1 MNNTLAEERSKYEAA
16 IKNLE
21 EQNRVS
27 VRVNLEENI
36 IISIISR
43 CADIAGKMFHLD
55 NFHHFPCRLWLNQ

>member
-27 VRVNLEENI
+27 VRVNLDENI
-36 IISIISR
+36 MISIISR

-55 NFHHFPCRLWLNQ
+55 NFRHFPCRLWLNQ